1 MLLNTTAM
9 QELINKNWDYIF
21 FQSEEDYILDVV
33 CGTVA
38 IYTIEFKL
46 DETEKAGFEAEGER
60 YLDHLAWK
68 VRDYPEEYIKRRV

>member
-1 MLLNTTAM
+1 MVV
-9 QELINKNWDYIF
+9 QELINKNWDYILS
-21 FQSEEDYILDVV
+21 QSEGDYILEVV

-38 IYTIEFKL
+38 IYTITFEL
-46 DETEKAGFEAEGER
+46 DEVEKAGFEAEGER